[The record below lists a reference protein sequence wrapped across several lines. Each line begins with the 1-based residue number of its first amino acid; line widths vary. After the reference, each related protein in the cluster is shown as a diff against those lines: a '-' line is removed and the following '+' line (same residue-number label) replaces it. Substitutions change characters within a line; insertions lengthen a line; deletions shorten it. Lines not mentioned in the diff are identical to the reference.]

1 MGRPKKELRKLHR
14 KKLKK
19 AKEKLKAY
27 LRGEISYS
35 ELTQRAKR
43 ILEKRKKQEK
53 KPT

>member
-35 ELTQRAKR
+35 KLTQRAKR
-43 ILEKRKKQEK
+43 ILEKKKQEK
-53 KPT
+53 NQLN